1 LSLAK
6 YERDSHEG
14 DYRQRMIMNGLAFHV
29 TVALIAIGVWLAANI
44 DAWRRSS
51 CPEFGTASLEEL

>member
-14 DYRQRMIMNGLAFHV
+14 DYRQRMIMIGLVFLV
-29 TVALIAIGVWLAANI
+29 TVALIAIGVWPAANI
-44 DAWRRSS
+44 DASRRSS